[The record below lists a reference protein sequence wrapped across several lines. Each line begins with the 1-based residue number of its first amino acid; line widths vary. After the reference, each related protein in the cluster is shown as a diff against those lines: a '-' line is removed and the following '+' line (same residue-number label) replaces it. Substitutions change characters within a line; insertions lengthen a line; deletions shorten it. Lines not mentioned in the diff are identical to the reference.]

1 MPKTE
6 PQTTDATTASDV
18 PKTTPNQRASG
29 SRVGELF
36 KSVPGPL
43 IGLVVIF
50 IAMSFLSPFF
60 LSFRNLINI
69 ISQVSDI
76 GVMAVGAAM
85 VIIIGGI
92 DLSVGSTLALSMMT
106 MAWVYKIQGIPFPV
120 AIIVG
125 LLIGALVGLVN
136 GLLSTYARIQ
146 PFVATLATMSACAGL
161 ALFITNGNPVT
172 QFPDWF
178 GDLTGTFLGLPV
190 EGIILVAIYLIAAF
204 WLRFRPSGRA
214 LYAIGGNEEVAR
226 LSGINVRALK
236 VRVYITAGVLAAVAG
251 LLVVSRLDSAAP
263 TAGAAD
269 LLNVIAVVVIGG
281 ASLAGGSGTMF
292 GTFVGLL
299 IIGTL
304 EQRHVAAQRVAEPAA
319 GGHRHRDHRR
329 GAARPRRVEGP
340 VGLAA
345 PSRTCGSRR
354 RRRRHQPTGGG
365 GVGHDRVGPAPEQH
379 RPHCG
384 VLAGSTRHHPAPL
397 RRAQLFRRDPGDEVV
412 EGRRDRRALGVEE
425 AQAQLPHGTRGHDL
439 PQVVLGEEVVA
450 RLQGRDDLAG
460 ADPHEREVER
470 VEQAEGLPRVGVVGE
485 QRLAHL
491 RGGDDAGCPQEDRLC
506 AGEGGETLR
515 GAGRLVLLVRRPEIA
530 QHLHHRGG
538 AGAHRSQ
545 RVDHVAERAAPRGEP
560 DHRHVHRH
568 RGEDRGRGR
577 AELDGELGL
586 VVRDGLDDVDFAPAR
601 NGLRAPPRSRR

>member
-6 PQTTDATTASDV
+6 PQTTDTTTAAEAPKTTASH
-18 PKTTPNQRASG
+18 RASG
-29 SRVGELF
+29 NRAADLF
-36 KSVPGPL
+36 RSVPGPL

-92 DLSVGSTLALSMMT
+92 DLSVGSTLAFSMMT
-106 MAWVYKIQGIPFPV
+106 MAWVYKIQGLPFPV
-120 AIIVG
+120 AILIG
-125 LLIGALVGLVN
+125 LLIGALVGLIN

-146 PFVATLATMSACAGL
+146 PFVATLATMSAAAGL

-178 GDLTGTFLGLPV
+178 SGLTDTFLGLPV

-204 WLRFRPSGRA
+204 WLKFRPSGRA

-236 VRVYITAGVLAAVAG
+236 VRVYVTAGVLASVAG

-292 GTFVGLL
+292 GTFIGLL

-304 EQRHVAAQRVAEPAA
+304 NNGMSLLNVSPNLQPVVIGIAIIVAVLLDR
-319 GGHRHRDHRR
+319 GGLKAR
-329 GAARPRRVEGP
+329 GA
-340 VGLAA
+340 
-345 PSRTCGSRR
+345 
-354 RRRRHQPTGGG
+354 
-365 GVGHDRVGPAPEQH
+365 
-379 RPHCG
+379 
-384 VLAGSTRHHPAPL
+384 
-397 RRAQLFRRDPGDEVV
+397 
-412 EGRRDRRALGVEE
+412 
-425 AQAQLPHGTRGHDL
+425 
-439 PQVVLGEEVVA
+439 
-450 RLQGRDDLAG
+450 
-460 ADPHEREVER
+460 
-470 VEQAEGLPRVGVVGE
+470 
-485 QRLAHL
+485 
-491 RGGDDAGCPQEDRLC
+491 
-506 AGEGGETLR
+506 
-515 GAGRLVLLVRRPEIA
+515 
-530 QHLHHRGG
+530 
-538 AGAHRSQ
+538 
-545 RVDHVAERAAPRGEP
+545 
-560 DHRHVHRH
+560 
-568 RGEDRGRGR
+568 
-577 AELDGELGL
+577 
-586 VVRDGLDDVDFAPAR
+586 
-601 NGLRAPPRSRR
+601 